1 MPQPRDSNQIPVPVE
16 RMGTNH
22 SLTVTAAASKTG
34 VLNKNVVRLATLTD
48 VYVAVGPVATVEAT
62 TSSPI
67 LPAGFVDYQAVSPGT
82 DAVSML
88 RVTADGVASVTE
100 MD

>member
-1 MPQPRDSNQIPVPVE
+1 MPQPRDSNQVPVPVE

-22 SLTVTAAASKTG
+22 ALTVTAVASKTP
-34 VLNKNVVRLATLTD
+34 VLNKNVVRLATLVD
-48 VYVAVGPVATVEAT
+48 VYVAVGPMATVEAT
-62 TSSPI
+62 SASPV
-67 LPAGFVDYQAVSPGT
+67 LPAGYVDYQAVAPGV

-88 RVTADGVASVTE
+88 RVTVDGVASVTE